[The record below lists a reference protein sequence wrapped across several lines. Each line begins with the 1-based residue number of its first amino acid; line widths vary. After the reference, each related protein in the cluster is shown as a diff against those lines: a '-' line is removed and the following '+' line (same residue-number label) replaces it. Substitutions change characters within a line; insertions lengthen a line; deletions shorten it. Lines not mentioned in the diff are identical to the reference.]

1 MRRRVFIAVL
11 GAAALARSA
20 AAQNARKVYRLGVLA
35 QSSRWM
41 EEVGRTLIVP
51 ELARQGFVE
60 GNNLVIDF
68 LGGPDEDLPRLAGE
82 IVDRAPD
89 AILTVAAPPT
99 RAAQTRTSTVPIVL
113 YGGQDAVVEGFA
125 ETLARPGRNVT
136 GVVIMSVQLESK
148 RLQLLH
154 EAVPG
159 IRRVAALLY
168 GGDEPLRARQ
178 TEELQRTAAALGLE
192 LQILAVRT
200 PDDFAPAFA
209 AMVASGAEA
218 LLIGAN
224 ARLFSYRRE
233 LLERALA
240 TRLPT
245 VCEWGSMARHGTAA
259 CWAMGR
265 IERRFTAMLRP
276 SSPACS
282 GVRCRRTC
290 PSSSPPCS
298 PSPLI
303 CEPPGRSALSCR
315 QPSSPAL
322 TR

>member
-1 MRRRVFIAVL
+1 MKREILLALL

-60 GNNLVIDF
+60 GSNLVIDF

-82 IVDRAPD
+82 IMDRAPD

-136 GVVIMSVQLESK
+136 AVVIMSVQLESK

-154 EAVPG
+154 EAVPA
-159 IRRVAALLY
+159 IRRVTALLY

-192 LQILAVRT
+192 LRIT
-200 PDDFAPAFA
+200 D
-209 AMVASGAEA
+209 
-218 LLIGAN
+218 GAN
-224 ARLFSYRRE
+224 ARRLCTGFHRDGAERGRGLADRRQCAPV
-233 LLERALA
+233 LLPEGAPRAGSCDAAADSVRVGLDG
-240 TRLPT
+240 TGRLP
-245 VCEWGSMARHGTAA
+245 VGLWAGSRGALPQRCDQARSPVPRCGAGGLADRAA
-259 CWAMGR
+259 R
-265 IERRFTAMLRP
+265 PVHLRRQ
-276 SSPACS
+276 
-282 GVRCRRTC
+282 
-290 PSSSPPCS
+290 
-298 PSPLI
+298 
-303 CEPPGRSALSCR
+303 SANR
-315 QPSSPAL
+315 
-322 TR
+322 